1 MDWYVARDRNI
12 ALSKTFPAKK
22 NKWNDHLVSL
32 LLHLF
37 EVVLKEGWADPKTWN
52 AFRKKARDV
61 ALKIKRYPLWWWGWR
76 GRWRRCSD
84 HMLTWRRRRGWW
96 TGSTGNCERGRN
108 NVTVVLNEYFSD
120 TTGLWEC
127 GWFYSSLTHLSTG
140 HSRDLRRR
148 EHLIRHCVAK
158 EGVCGTYNMAT
169 FRGM

>member
-1 MDWYVARDRNI
+1 MITSCLYCCIYLKLLWRRADLI
-12 ALSKTFPAKK
+12 QKHGMPLEKK
-22 NKWNDHLVSL
+22 HVTL
-32 LLHLF
+32 
-37 EVVLKEGWADPKTWN
+37 
-52 AFRKKARDV
+52 R
-61 ALKIKRYPLWWWGWR
+61 LKIKRYPLWWWGWR

-84 HMLTWRRRRGWW
+84 RMLTWRRRRGWW

-127 GWFYSSLTHLSTG
+127 GWFYSSLTRLSTG